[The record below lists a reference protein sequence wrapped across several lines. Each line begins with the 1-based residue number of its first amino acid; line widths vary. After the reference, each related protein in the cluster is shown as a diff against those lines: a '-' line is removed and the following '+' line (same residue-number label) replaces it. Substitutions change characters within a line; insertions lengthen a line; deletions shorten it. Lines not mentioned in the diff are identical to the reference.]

1 MNRPD
6 TVAQEHQEHQVE
18 ISGWDSNEDFFV
30 ESTSLGWEAGEEN
43 IIRLRHRVR
52 PGSMI
57 FLRVVE
63 PSSKPMHFPVAFR
76 VGRVSARM
84 EAGAY
89 EAILRRLW
97 PRPQE
102 SSGSPLQASAPTGD

>member
-6 TVAQEHQEHQVE
+6 AIALEHQEHKVE

-30 ESTSLGWEAGEEN
+30 ESASLGWEAGEEN

-63 PSSKPMHFPVAFR
+63 PSGKLTRFPVAFR
-76 VGRVSARM
+76 VRRVSARM

-102 SSGSPLQASAPTGD
+102 SSGSTMQVLAPTSL

>member
-6 TVAQEHQEHQVE
+6 AIAQERQEHKVE

-30 ESTSLGWEAGEEN
+30 EGTSLGWEAGEEN

-63 PSSKPMHFPVAFR
+63 PSSEPIRFPVAFR
-76 VGRVSARM
+76 VRRVSARM

-102 SSGSPLQASAPTGD
+102 SSASPLQAAAPSGD